1 MAIYTK
7 KGDEGLTQV
16 KNKKV
21 SKSSLVVSALGELD
35 ELNVLIGSCATCL
48 NTKDFTNEESFL
60 ILLQKNVF
68 TISSHIVGYDVFTN
82 KQIQELTTKLENN
95 IDSLMLN
102 IKPLNNFVLAGGS
115 LEIINTNLARVK
127 ARKVERLL
135 VLLFETEPDFKSS
148 CSFVL
153 PFFNRLSDYFFAL
166 SLYVAE
172 KQGIELEKWFLN

>member
-7 KGDEGLTQV
+7 KGDNGITQV

-21 SKSSLVVSALGELD
+21 SKSSLVVGALGELD

-48 NTKDFTNEESFL
+48 NTKDFANEESFL
-60 ILLQKNVF
+60 ILLQKNIF
-68 TISSHIVGYDVFTN
+68 TISSCIAGYDIFTN

-95 IDSLMLN
+95 IDGLMLN

-115 LEIINTNLARVK
+115 LELININLARVK
-127 ARKVERLL
+127 ARRVERLL
-135 VLLFETEPDFKSS
+135 VSLCENDPCYKNSY
-148 CSFVL
+148 SFVL